1 MAGRSARVGKAAQE
15 MGSLS
20 GAECGQTRGPEH
32 AQGQRGNIFDRRLAA
47 IAAGVAVAL
56 LVLARYF
63 VDRAGPTGWSWPV
76 LMVCV
81 LVAGAAG
88 RALLGHRS
96 VSEEQ
101 DGRPSTGVRAAV
113 WLVLLGAATVPHLH
127 GLHVGFLA
135 DDFGLLRAARLAS
148 GPLDAARLAP
158 LQIFHR
164 PVSQL
169 VWWLGLDLW
178 NGSPLGYHL
187 FSVALHA
194 VNTALVYLLARRYIG
209 SVYGGAM
216 AALLFAVHPVHT
228 EATLWAA
235 AQPDL
240 LCTAFSLSS
249 MWCVEQYLAAP
260 RGRRRQ
266 LALAGALA
274 AFLLALWS
282 KETAVALPGVVFL
295 RLVLESRDRRWVRA
309 LGVSAAYALPLGV
322 YLAVRFLVL
331 GENWLGAHGTKLI
344 FWTAALPSTPL
355 MLTGEYFFPVH
366 RELFRSLLSP
376 YLWVAAVAVMAVGL
390 LWWIRSLEFVSSR
403 RLALYAGYVLLPA
416 VPLSMAGLTIGV
428 DMVNTRYAYLPSVG
442 FALLFGEIC
451 ARRSGSRRRSAL
463 VGVAT
468 ILVAAALSIWY
479 VVPWRQAALLRNDVL
494 AASVRVVATLPDS
507 PPPSTVFVQGV
518 PLRHLGAPV
527 FEACFGI
534 ALSPL
539 LERRVSIQE
548 IAPTWAALSVMS
560 ASDLLPGEYLVS
572 WNDESEDMVIERA
585 GSHRVSEPMA
595 GGPR

>member
-1 MAGRSARVGKAAQE
+1 MAGRSGRVGKAARKV
-15 MGSLS
+15 GRLS
-20 GAECGQTRGPEH
+20 RARRGRSGGPEQ
-32 AQGQRGNIFDRRLAA
+32 AQGQRGDIFDQRLAA

-63 VDRAGPTGWSWPV
+63 VDRTGPTGWSWPV
-76 LMVCV
+76 LLVCV

-88 RALLGHRS
+88 RALLGHRR
-96 VSEEQ
+96 VGEEQ
-101 DGRPSTGVRAAV
+101 DVSPSTRVRAAV
-113 WLVLLGAATVPHLH
+113 WLAVLGAATLPHLP
-127 GLHVGFLA
+127 GLQVGFLA

-169 VWWLGLDLW
+169 VWWLGLEFW

-187 FSVALHA
+187 FSVGLHA
-194 VNTALVYLLARRYIG
+194 VNTALVYLLARRYMG
-209 SVYGGAM
+209 NVYGGAM
-216 AALLFAVHPVHT
+216 AALLFAVHPLHT

-249 MWCVEQYLAAP
+249 MLGVEQYLAAP

-266 LALAGALA
+266 LALAGALG

-295 RLVLESRDRRWVRA
+295 RLALESRDRRWMRA

-322 YLAVRFLVL
+322 YLAVRFFVL
-331 GENWLGAHGTKLI
+331 GENWLGAHGTKLV
-344 FWTAALPSTPL
+344 FWTTALSSTPL

-390 LWWIRSLEFVSSR
+390 LWWIRSLEFVSSH

-416 VPLSMAGLTIGV
+416 VPLSMAGLAIGV

-451 ARRSGSRRRSAL
+451 ARRRGTGGRSAL

-468 ILVAAALSIWY
+468 ILVAAALSVWY
-479 VVPWRQAALLRNDVL
+479 VVPWRQAALLRDDVL

-507 PPPSTVFVQGV
+507 PPPSTVFVQEV
-518 PLRHLGAPV
+518 PRRHLGAPV
-527 FEACFGI
+527 FEACFGL

-539 LERRVSIQE
+539 LERPVSIQE
-548 IAPTWAALSVMS
+548 IAPTSAALSVMS
-560 ASDLLPGEYLVS
+560 ESDLLPGEYLVS
-572 WNDESEDMVIERA
+572 WNDESRDMVVERA
-585 GSHRVSEPMA
+585 GSPPVSDSMT